1 MSIEVKVPALPE
13 SVADATIA
21 AWHKKVG
28 DRVTRDE
35 NLVDL
40 ETDKVVLEVP
50 APADGILKEICFA
63 EGDTVE
69 ASQVLARLEK
79 SSAADDASGNDEN
92 KSDED
97 KKEEKSDKDEDKSE
111 RNKESESSEE
121 TKATSP
127 AVRRMLAENDL
138 SAEEISGSGKDGRL
152 TKEDVLAFIKT
163 NREKSTT
170 KSAGA
175 QAKPQSFAAM
185 GEREERRVPMTR
197 LRARIAE
204 RLLEAQHNAAMLTT
218 FNEVN
223 LKAVMDLRAQYKDSF
238 EKKHGVKLGFMSF
251 FTKAVVESLKRFP
264 AVNASIDGQDIV
276 YHGYYDIGIAVSTER
291 GLVVPV
297 VRDADQMSMADVEKA
312 INDAATRARQG
323 KLAMEE
329 MQGGTFTITN
339 GGVFGS
345 LLATPIINPP
355 QTGILGM
362 HKIEDRPIVEKGQIV
377 IRPMMYV
384 ALSYDH
390 RLIDGKESVQFLVSV
405 KELLEDPSRLL
416 LNI

>member
-21 AWHKKVG
+21 TWHKKIG
-28 DRVTRDE
+28 DRVSRDE
-35 NLVDL
+35 NILDL

-50 APADGILKEICFA
+50 APADGVLQAILFE
-63 EGDTVE
+63 EGATVR
-69 ASQVLARLEK
+69 SGDLLARI
-79 SSAADDASGNDEN
+79 DDA
-92 KSDED
+92 
-97 KKEEKSDKDEDKSE
+97 
-111 RNKESESSEE
+111 
-121 TKATSP
+121 ASP
-127 AVRRMLAENDL
+127 AVSVKNEAKASAVSSLENQSASPVVRRLLAENDL
-138 SAEEISGSGKDGRL
+138 APSQIKGSGKEGRI
-152 TKEDVLAFIKT
+152 TKDDVVSFIES
-163 NREKSTT
+163 NRDKSSVASPSTVE
-170 KSAGA
+170 
-175 QAKPQSFAAM
+175 AKPTTAKVEASL
-185 GEREERRVPMTR
+185 GIREERRVPMSR
-197 LRARIAE
+197 LRAKVAE
-204 RLLEAQHNAAMLTT
+204 RLLQAQHNAAMLTT

-223 LKAVMDLRAQYKDSF
+223 LKAVMALRAQYKDSF

-264 AVNASIDGQDIV
+264 AVNASVDGQDIV
-276 YHGYYDIGIAVSTER
+276 YHGYYDVGIAVSTER

-297 VRDADQMSMADVEKA
+297 LRDVDQLSMAEIEQSIGDF
-312 INDAATRARQG
+312 ATRARLG
-323 KLAMEE
+323 KLGMDD

-362 HKIEDRPIVEKGQIV
+362 HKIEDRPVVEAGQIV
-377 IRPMMYV
+377 IRPMMYI

-390 RLIDGKESVQFLVSV
+390 RLIDGKDSVQFLVSV
-405 KELLEDPSRLL
+405 KELLEDPARLL

>member
-21 AWHKKVG
+21 TWHKKIG
-28 DRVTRDE
+28 DKVTRDE
-35 NLVDL
+35 NIVDL

-50 APADGILKEICFA
+50 SPSDGILKEILFK
-63 EGDTVE
+63 EGDTVLSGQLMAIIE
-69 ASQVLARLEK
+69 AGDVIKAPH
-79 SSAADDASGNDEN
+79 
-92 KSDED
+92 
-97 KKEEKSDKDEDKSE
+97 EEKAALGVSALDDQS
-111 RNKESESSEE
+111 
-121 TKATSP
+121 TSP
-127 AVRRMLAENDL
+127 VVRRMLAENDL
-138 SAEEISGSGKDGRL
+138 QPNQIKGSGKEGRI
-152 TKEDVLAFIKT
+152 TKEDVVSFIESNRDKQPQPVVLAKVEAKT
-163 NREKSTT
+163 PMVS
-170 KSAGA
+170 SGA
-175 QAKPQSFAAM
+175 
-185 GEREERRVPMTR
+185 REERRVPMSR
-197 LRARIAE
+197 LRAKVAE
-204 RLLEAQHNAAMLTT
+204 RLLQAQHNAAMLTT

-223 LKAVMDLRAQYKDSF
+223 LQAVMDLRAQYKDGF

-264 AVNASIDGQDIV
+264 AVNASVDGQDIV
-276 YHGYYDIGIAVSTER
+276 YHGFYDIGIAVSTER

-297 VRDADQMSMADVEKA
+297 IRDADERSMADIEMA
-312 INDAATRARQG
+312 ISDAATRARLG
-323 KLAMEE
+323 KLTMEE

-362 HKIEDRPIVEKGQIV
+362 HKIQDRPVVEKGQIV

-390 RLIDGKESVQFLVSV
+390 RLIDGKDSVQFLVSV

-416 LNI
+416 LDV

>member
-28 DRVTRDE
+28 DKVSRDE
-35 NLVDL
+35 NILDL

-50 APADGILKEICFA
+50 APADGILREILFK

-69 ASQVLARLEK
+69 SGQLLARIEK
-79 SSAADDASGNDEN
+79 GSSQEETTQ
-92 KSDED
+92 KS
-97 KKEEKSDKDEDKSE
+97 KEEEKETPKETSSHD
-111 RNKESESSEE
+111 ESEE
-121 TKATSP
+121 KASSP
-127 AVRRMLAENDL
+127 AVRRLLAENDL
-138 SAEEISGSGKDGRL
+138 NPSQINGSGKDGRI
-152 TKEDVLAFIKT
+152 TKDDVIAYIASNRQTAVSSTKNEVKKT
-163 NREKSTT
+163 QTPS
-170 KSAGA
+170 GA
-175 QAKPQSFAAM
+175 
-185 GEREERRVPMTR
+185 REERRVPMTR
-197 LRARIAE
+197 LRAKIAE
-204 RLLEAQHNAAMLTT
+204 RLVQAQHNAAMLTT

-223 LKAVMDLRAQYKDSF
+223 LKAVMDLRSQYKDSF

-276 YHGYYDIGIAVSTER
+276 YHGFYDIGIAVSTER

-297 VRDADQMSMADVEKA
+297 IRDVENMSMADIEKN
-312 INDAATRARQG
+312 INDSATRARQG
-323 KLAMEE
+323 KLGMDE

-362 HKIEDRPIVEKGQIV
+362 HKIEDRPIVEKGEIV
-377 IRPMMYV
+377 IRPMMYI

>member
-13 SVADATIA
+13 SVADATVA
-21 AWHKKVG
+21 TWHKKIG
-28 DRVTRDE
+28 DAVTRDE
-35 NLVDL
+35 ILLEL

-50 APADGILKEICFA
+50 APADGKLSEIFFK
-63 EGDTVE
+63 EGDTVTSNQILAKME
-69 ASQVLARLEK
+69 AGSAAVEK
-79 SSAADDASGNDEN
+79 SPAKTEELAS
-92 KSDED
+92 KASDTSETS
-97 KKEEKSDKDEDKSE
+97 EEK
-111 RNKESESSEE
+111 
-121 TKATSP
+121 AAGP
-127 AVRRMLAENDL
+127 AVRRLLSENDL
-138 SAEEISGSGKDGRL
+138 KAAQVPGTGKDGRL
-152 TKEDVLAFIKT
+152 TKEDVVAFIAS
-163 NREKSTT
+163 NREKTGKSVAQSSPAPIATT
-170 KSAGA
+170 PMGA
-175 QAKPQSFAAM
+175 
-185 GEREERRVPMTR
+185 REERRVPMTR
-197 LRARIAE
+197 LRAKIAE
-204 RLLEAQHNAAMLTT
+204 RLVEAQHNAAMLTT

-223 LKAVMDLRAQYKDSF
+223 LKAVMDLRAQYKDGF
-238 EKKHGVKLGFMSF
+238 EKKHGVRLGFMSF

-264 AVNASIDGQDIV
+264 AVNASIDGQDVV

-297 VRDADQMSMADVEKA
+297 LRDADQLSMADIEKG
-312 INDAATRARQG
+312 INDSATRARQG
-323 KLAMEE
+323 KLGIEE

-362 HKIEDRPIVEKGQIV
+362 HKIEDRPIAEKGQVV

-405 KELLEDPSRLL
+405 KELLEDPARLL
-416 LNI
+416 LNV

>member
-1 MSIEVKVPALPE
+1 MSIEVKVPVLPE
-13 SVADATIA
+13 SVADATVA

-28 DRVTRDE
+28 DKVTRDE
-35 NLVDL
+35 NLLDL

-50 APADGILKEICFA
+50 APADGILGEIMFQV
-63 EGDTVE
+63 GDTVGSGQLLAKINEGSVAPSSEKEEKKE
-69 ASQVLARLEK
+69 AK
-79 SSAADDASGNDEN
+79 
-92 KSDED
+92 KSDESVGS
-97 KKEEKSDKDEDKSE
+97 KEDISSHEDKS
-111 RNKESESSEE
+111 
-121 TKATSP
+121 TSP
-127 AVRRMLAENDL
+127 VVRRMMAENDL
-138 SAEEISGSGKDGRL
+138 QPGQIKGTGKEGRI
-152 TKEDVLAFIKT
+152 TKEDVISYIES
-163 NREKSTT
+163 NREKSA
-170 KSAGA
+170 KSEPVAKSSPSPMTMGA
-175 QAKPQSFAAM
+175 
-185 GEREERRVPMTR
+185 REERRVPMTR
-197 LRARIAE
+197 LRAKIAE
-204 RLLEAQHNAAMLTT
+204 RLLQAQHNAAMLTT

-223 LKAVMDLRAQYKDSF
+223 LKAVMDMRAQYKDNF

-264 AVNASIDGQDIV
+264 AVNASIDGQDVV
-276 YHGYYDIGIAVSTER
+276 YHGYYDIGIAVSTDR

-297 VRDADQMSMADVEKA
+297 IRDADQMSMAEIELA
-312 INDAATRARQG
+312 INDAATKARLG
-323 KLAMEE
+323 KLSMEE

-362 HKIEDRPIVEKGQIV
+362 HKIEDRPVVEKGEIV

-390 RLIDGKESVQFLVSV
+390 RLIDGKDSVQFLVSV
-405 KELLEDPSRLL
+405 KELLEDPARLL

>member
-21 AWHKKVG
+21 ALHKKVG

-35 NLVDL
+35 NLLDL

-50 APADGILKEICFA
+50 APADGVLKEFLFK
-63 EGDTVE
+63 EGDTVQ
-69 ASQVLARLEK
+69 SGQLLARIEAG
-79 SSAADDASGNDEN
+79 AAAEQPAA
-92 KSDED
+92 
-97 KKEEKSDKDEDKSE
+97 KEEKQPAKEIKEANLASEDK
-111 RNKESESSEE
+111 
-121 TKATSP
+121 AASP
-127 AVRRMLAENDL
+127 AVRRLLAENDL
-138 SAEEISGSGKDGRL
+138 QSGQISGSGKDGRI
-152 TKEDVLAFIKT
+152 TKEDVIAFIESG
-163 NREKSTT
+163 REKT
-170 KSAGA
+170 
-175 QAKPQSFAAM
+175 AKPTAGKTEQVAQLPM
-185 GEREERRVPMTR
+185 GAREERRVPMSR
-197 LRARIAE
+197 LRAKIAE
-204 RLLEAQHNAAMLTT
+204 RLVQAQHNAAMLTT

-223 LKAVMDLRAQYKDSF
+223 LKAVMDLRAQYKDGF

-297 VRDADQMSMADVEKA
+297 VRDADQMSMADIEKA
-312 INDAATRARQG
+312 INDSATRARQG
-323 KLAMEE
+323 KLGMEE

-355 QTGILGM
+355 QTAILGM
-362 HKIEDRPIVEKGQIV
+362 HKIEDRPIAEKGQVV

>member
-28 DRVTRDE
+28 DKVSRDE
-35 NLVDL
+35 NILDL

-50 APADGILKEICFA
+50 APADGVIKEILFK

-69 ASQVLARLEK
+69 SGMLLARLEK
-79 SSAADDASGNDEN
+79 GAAPEAQAAAAS
-92 KSDED
+92 
-97 KKEEKSDKDEDKSE
+97 KEEPLEAEQDDK
-111 RNKESESSEE
+111 
-121 TKATSP
+121 AASP
-127 AVRRMLAENDL
+127 AVRRLMAENDL
-138 SAEEISGSGKDGRL
+138 IPSQINGTGKEGRI
-152 TKEDVLAFIKT
+152 TKDDVVAFIESGRK
-163 NREKSTT
+163 KSTT
-170 KSAGA
+170 AAVQVKAEPA
-175 QAKPQSFAAM
+175 PMPAM
-185 GEREERRVPMTR
+185 GAREERRVPMTR
-197 LRARIAE
+197 LRAKIAE
-204 RLLEAQHNAAMLTT
+204 RLVQAQHNAAMLTT

-223 LKAVMDLRAQYKDSF
+223 LKAVMDMRAQYKDNF

-276 YHGYYDIGIAVSTER
+276 YHGFYDVGIAVSTER

-297 VRDADQMSMADVEKA
+297 IRDVDSMSMADIEKS
-312 INDAATRARQG
+312 INDSATRARQG

-362 HKIEDRPIVEKGQIV
+362 HKIEERPIAENGQVV
-377 IRPMMYV
+377 IRPMMYI

-405 KELLEDPSRLL
+405 KELLEDPARLL
-416 LNI
+416 LNV

>member
-1 MSIEVKVPALPE
+1 MSIEVKVPNLPE

-21 AWHKKVG
+21 TWHKKIG
-28 DRVTRDE
+28 DKVSRDE

-50 APADGILKEICFA
+50 APADGILQEILFA
-63 EGDTVE
+63 EGATVKSGE
-69 ASQVLARLEK
+69 LLARIGASVK
-79 SSAADDASGNDEN
+79 SSDEKQSAAAPTVDDDQS
-92 KSDED
+92 
-97 KKEEKSDKDEDKSE
+97 
-111 RNKESESSEE
+111 
-121 TKATSP
+121 TSP
-127 AVRRMLAENDL
+127 VVRRMMAEHDL
-138 SAEEISGSGKDGRL
+138 QPNQIKGSGKDSRI
-152 TKEDVLAFIKT
+152 TKEDVLAFI
-163 NREKSTT
+163 EKSRGSVAT
-170 KSAGA
+170 KQITLPVAPVGA
-175 QAKPQSFAAM
+175 
-185 GEREERRVPMTR
+185 REERRVPMSR
-197 LRARIAE
+197 LRTKVAE

-223 LKAVMDLRAQYKDSF
+223 MKAVMDLRAQYKDGF

-264 AVNASIDGQDIV
+264 AVNASIDGTDII
-276 YHGYYDIGIAVSTER
+276 YHGFYDIGIAVSTER

-297 VRDADQMSMADVEKA
+297 IRDADQLSMAA
-312 INDAATRARQG
+312 IEQAISDSAGRARSG
-323 KLAMEE
+323 KLSMDE

-362 HKIEDRPIVEKGQIV
+362 HKIEDRPVVEKGQIV
-377 IRPMMYV
+377 IRPMMYL

-390 RLIDGKESVQFLVSV
+390 RLIDGKDSVQFLVSI

-416 LNI
+416 LNV

>member
-1 MSIEVKVPALPE
+1 MSIEVKVPVLPE
-13 SVADATIA
+13 SVADATVA

-28 DRVTRDE
+28 DAVTRDE

-50 APADGILKEICFA
+50 APADGVLTEILFKQ
-63 EGDTVE
+63 GDTVN
-69 ASQVLARLEK
+69 SGQLLAKISAGAAAPAVKETA
-79 SSAADDASGNDEN
+79 SAAVSAQ
-92 KSDED
+92 
-97 KKEEKSDKDEDKSE
+97 EDKS
-111 RNKESESSEE
+111 
-121 TKATSP
+121 TSP
-127 AVRRMLAENDL
+127 AVRRIMAENDL
-138 SAEEISGSGKDGRL
+138 QPGQIPGSGKDGRI
-152 TKEDVLAFIKT
+152 TKEDVLSYIET
-163 NREKSTT
+163 NRGGSKQLEVVEK
-170 KSAGA
+170 
-175 QAKPQSFAAM
+175 QAKVTPQPM
-185 GEREERRVPMTR
+185 GIREERRVPMSR
-197 LRARIAE
+197 LRAKVAE
-204 RLLEAQHNAAMLTT
+204 RLLQAQHNAAMLTT

-223 LKAVMDLRAQYKDSF
+223 LKAVMDIRAQYKDGF

-276 YHGYYDIGIAVSTER
+276 YHGFYDIGIAVSTER

-297 VRDADQMSMADVEKA
+297 IRDADLMSMAEIELA
-312 INDAATRARQG
+312 INEMAVKARQG
-323 KLAMEE
+323 KLSMEE

-362 HKIEDRPIVEKGQIV
+362 HKIQDRPVVEKGEIV
-377 IRPMMYV
+377 IRPMMYI

-390 RLIDGKESVQFLVSV
+390 RLIDGKDSVQFLVSV
-405 KELLEDPSRLL
+405 KELLEDPARLL

>member
-1 MSIEVKVPALPE
+1 MSIEVKVPVLPE
-13 SVADATIA
+13 SVADATVA

-28 DRVTRDE
+28 DKVTRDE
-35 NLVDL
+35 NLLDL

-50 APADGILKEICFA
+50 APADGVLAEILFQT
-63 EGDTVE
+63 GDTVT
-69 ASQVLARLEK
+69 SGQLLAKITEGAAAPTPAVKEEK
-79 SSAADDASGNDEN
+79 IESKDVVSA
-92 KSDED
+92 
-97 KKEEKSDKDEDKSE
+97 KEEKS
-111 RNKESESSEE
+111 
-121 TKATSP
+121 TSP
-127 AVRRMLAENDL
+127 VVRRMMAEHDL
-138 SAEEISGSGKDGRL
+138 EPGQIQGSGKEGRI
-152 TKEDVLAFIKT
+152 TKEDVISYIET
-163 NREKSTT
+163 GREKSTKT
-170 KSAGA
+170 TVSASA
-175 QAKPQSFAAM
+175 APVAAM
-185 GEREERRVPMTR
+185 GAREERRVPMTR
-197 LRARIAE
+197 LRAKIAE

-223 LKAVMDLRAQYKDSF
+223 LKAVMDMRARYKDNF

-264 AVNASIDGQDIV
+264 AVNASIDGQDVV

-297 VRDADQMSMADVEKA
+297 VRDADQMSMAEIEKA

-323 KLAMEE
+323 KLSMEE

-362 HKIEDRPIVEKGQIV
+362 HKIEDRPVVEKGEIV

-390 RLIDGKESVQFLVSV
+390 RLIDGKDSVQFLVSV
-405 KELLEDPSRLL
+405 KELLEDPARLL
-416 LNI
+416 LNV

>member
-1 MSIEVKVPALPE
+1 MSIEVKVPVLPE
-13 SVADATIA
+13 SVADATVA

-28 DRVTRDE
+28 DKVARDE

-50 APADGILKEICFA
+50 APADGVLTEILFKV
-63 EGDTVE
+63 GDTVGSGE
-69 ASQVLARLEK
+69 LLAKITEGATAPAKDEK
-79 SSAADDASGNDEN
+79 AES
-92 KSDED
+92 
-97 KKEEKSDKDEDKSE
+97 KEEKSAESKASISASEDKS
-111 RNKESESSEE
+111 
-121 TKATSP
+121 TSP
-127 AVRRMLAENDL
+127 VVRRMLAENDL
-138 SAEEISGSGKDGRL
+138 QPGQIQGTGKEGRI
-152 TKEDVLAFIKT
+152 TKEDVLSFIES
-163 NREKSTT
+163 NREKSA
-170 KSAGA
+170 KSADVKKEQPFIAAPIGA
-175 QAKPQSFAAM
+175 
-185 GEREERRVPMTR
+185 REEKRVPMTR
-197 LRARIAE
+197 LRAKIAE
-204 RLLEAQHNAAMLTT
+204 RLLQAQHNAAMLTT

-223 LKAVMDLRAQYKDSF
+223 LKAVMDMRAQYKDSF

-264 AVNASIDGQDIV
+264 AVNASIDGQDVV
-276 YHGYYDIGIAVSTER
+276 YHGFYDVGIAVSTER

-297 VRDADQMSMADVEKA
+297 IRDADQMSMAEIELAIHDSATKA
-312 INDAATRARQG
+312 RTG
-323 KLAMEE
+323 KLSMEE

-362 HKIEDRPIVEKGQIV
+362 HKIEDRPVVEKGQIV

-390 RLIDGKESVQFLVSV
+390 RLIDGKDSVQFLVSV
-405 KELLEDPSRLL
+405 KELLEDPARLL
-416 LNI
+416 LNV

>member
-1 MSIEVKVPALPE
+1 MSIEVKVPVLPE

-28 DRVTRDE
+28 DKVTRDE

-50 APADGILKEICFA
+50 APADGILSELLFQV
-63 EGDTVE
+63 GDTV
-69 ASQVLARLEK
+69 SSGQLLAKISEGA
-79 SSAADDASGNDEN
+79 SAAAPAALVQ
-92 KSDED
+92 
-97 KKEEKSDKDEDKSE
+97 EDKSAAQE
-111 RNKESESSEE
+111 TVSAKEDKS
-121 TKATSP
+121 TSP
-127 AVRRMLAENDL
+127 VVRRMLAEHDL
-138 SAEEISGSGKDGRL
+138 QPGQIQGSGKDGRV
-152 TKEDVLAFIKT
+152 TKEDVISYIET
-163 NREKSTT
+163 NRGKASQPVDSKKETSVV
-170 KSAGA
+170 SPMGA
-175 QAKPQSFAAM
+175 
-185 GEREERRVPMTR
+185 REERRVPMTR
-197 LRARIAE
+197 LRAKIAE
-204 RLLEAQHNAAMLTT
+204 RLLQAQHNAAMLTT

-223 LKAVMDLRAQYKDSF
+223 LKAVMDMRAQYKDSF

-276 YHGYYDIGIAVSTER
+276 YHGFYDIGIAVSTER

-297 VRDADQMSMADVEKA
+297 VRDADQLSMAEIEMT
-312 INDAATRARQG
+312 INDAATKARSG
-323 KLAMEE
+323 KLSMEE

-362 HKIEDRPIVEKGQIV
+362 HKIEDRPVVEKGQIV

-390 RLIDGKESVQFLVSV
+390 RLIDGKDSVQFLVSV
-405 KELLEDPSRLL
+405 KELLEDPARLL
-416 LNI
+416 LNV

>member
-1 MSIEVKVPALPE
+1 MSTEVKVPALPE

-21 AWHKKVG
+21 AWHKKIG
-28 DRVTRDE
+28 DKVTRDE
-35 NLVDL
+35 NLLDL

-50 APADGILKEICFA
+50 APTDGILKEILFK

-69 ASQVLARLEK
+69 ASQILARIEDVNGGAATGEQPAKQEK
-79 SSAADDASGNDEN
+79 PVAKEPGPTQE
-92 KSDED
+92 K
-97 KKEEKSDKDEDKSE
+97 KKEEE
-111 RNKESESSEE
+111 
-121 TKATSP
+121 KAAGP
-127 AVRRMLAENDL
+127 AVRRMLAEHDL
-138 SAEEISGSGKDGRL
+138 QPGQISGSGKDGRI
-152 TKEDVLAFIKT
+152 TKEDVIAYIET
-163 NREKSTT
+163 NREKTAKSTPE
-170 KSAGA
+170 KR
-175 QAKPQSFAAM
+175 PQMPM

-197 LRARIAE
+197 LRAKIAE
-204 RLLEAQHNAAMLTT
+204 RLVQAQHNAAMLTT

-223 LKAVMDLRAQYKDSF
+223 LKAVMDLRNQYKDSF
-238 EKKHGVKLGFMSF
+238 EKKHNVKLGFMSF

-276 YHGYYDIGIAVSTER
+276 YHGFYDIGIAVSTDR

-297 VRDADQMSMADVEKA
+297 LRDADQMSMADIEKT
-312 INDAATRARQG
+312 IGDAATRAREG
-323 KLAMEE
+323 KLALEE

-362 HKIEDRPIVEKGQIV
+362 HKIEERPIVEKGQIV

-390 RLIDGKESVQFLVSV
+390 RLIDGRESVQFLVSV
-405 KELLEDPSRLL
+405 KELLEDPARLL
-416 LNI
+416 LNV